1 MWKSVIEYITHDKKG
16 GSQFPHKFLQP
27 FMITKRVVSF
37 HFEKILTTESA
48 ACESS
53 NLENFWQIFWER
65 QVNKRKFREQNSS
78 IELSNYPKLIKK
90 MKPFLTVHQCR
101 FENLPVS
108 LSSYENNM
116 LKISQ

>member
-16 GSQFPHKFLQP
+16 GSQFPHKFLQS
-27 FMITKRVVSF
+27 FMITTRGLSF

-90 MKPFLTVHQCR
+90 NEAILNGPPMQVWKSASIFV
-101 FENLPVS
+101 FIW
-108 LSSYENNM
+108 
-116 LKISQ
+116 K